1 MLGTLCYV
9 YESNIANYFSI
20 SAKLEWTESKLI
32 ECQNQLEN
40 VKHEALSAKSNSENK
55 LAEASS
61 NYNIEI
67 QNLRNQLF
75 EKDHEAVVLVEK
87 VKSNVSLE
95 VEDMK
100 KQLREAEAII
110 AKYRARQEKVDKKLR
125 SELAKTHTVLKKTK
139 ANLDGCK
146 E

>member
-1 MLGTLCYV
+1 M
-9 YESNIANYFSI
+9 
-20 SAKLEWTESKLI
+20 
-32 ECQNQLEN
+32 
-40 VKHEALSAKSNSENK
+40 KHEAINVKSDSQNK
-55 LAEASS
+55 LADASS
-61 NYNIEI
+61 TYSTEI

-87 VKSNVSLE
+87 VKSAISLE
-95 VEDMK
+95 VEDLK

-110 AKYRARQEKVDKKLR
+110 AKYKARQEKVDRKLR

-139 ANLDGCK
+139 VNLDTCK